1 MFISFGT
8 CLLIQF
14 GLYPYVTSDTGYP
27 PGMNQPFCSMTD
39 ATLKSKPHRVE
50 AFRIA
55 GRSAED
61 RGQHRAVEE
70 GKQVSLC
77 QGWWNCFQWVSSKS
91 LRCSVVGAAAVAVA
105 VVSQQGLSILDT
117 GPCISRLE
125 IIRYYMI
132 RIDQMMHCF
141 PTTTRQP

>member
-1 MFISFGT
+1 MFIHVCSFPLVHVSSGFIRT
-8 CLLIQF
+8 LLVIQDI
-14 GLYPYVTSDTGYP
+14 LQVWI
-27 PGMNQPFCSMTD
+27 MTD
-39 ATLKSKPHRVE
+39 TTLKSKPHRVE

-77 QGWWNCFQWVSSKS
+77 QGWWKCFQWVSSKG

-117 GPCISRLE
+117 GPCISRLD
-125 IIRYYMI
+125 ILYRYYMI